1 MKISYLSTFYPF
13 RGGIAQFNA
22 KLYREFEKQHEISA
36 WTFKRQYPDLLF
48 PGTSQFVSDLDLADK
63 VPASRFLDTIN
74 PFTYWKTAKKIIKS
88 KPDLMLTKFWMPFF
102 GSSLGQVARMTKNK
116 GITNI
121 SILDNVRPHEK
132 RPGDDWLINFFL
144 KQNHGFIVMSNTV
157 LNDLQEYHKNPVY
170 RLVNHPLYDHF
181 PERVERNY
189 ACEQLKIDH
198 NRKVILFFG
207 FIRDYKGLDI
217 LLEAIETLPDD
228 YLLLIAGE
236 VYGSFDSYNELI
248 KSKNLYH
255 KVKLFVR
262 YIEDREVSL
271 LFSAADVCMLP
282 YKTATQSGIVGI
294 SYHYN
299 LPIIATN
306 VGGLKEMIAPFGTG
320 LVVDRPEQHLLSAAL
335 ADYFNMKMRPQFE
348 TNIELY
354 KQQATWDNLANN
366 IIELYDAIKNIK
378 KE

>member
-1 MKISYLSTFYPF
+1 MKIAYLSTFYPF

-22 KLYREFEKQHEISA
+22 KLFREFEKHHEIAA

-48 PGTSQFVSDLDLADK
+48 PGSSQFVSEQDSADRIN
-63 VPASRFLDTIN
+63 ATRLLDTIN
-74 PFTYWKTAKKIIKS
+74 PLTYWKTAKKIIKS

-102 GSSLGQVARMTKNK
+102 GSSLGQVARLAKNK
-116 GITNI
+116 GIINI

-144 KQNHGFIVMSNTV
+144 KQNHGFIVMSNIV
-157 LNDLQEYHKNPVY
+157 LNDLLEYSQNPVY
-170 RLVNHPLYDHF
+170 RLVSHPLYDHF

-189 ACEQLKIDH
+189 ACEQLKID
-198 NRKVILFFG
+198 NSRKVILFFG

-217 LLEAIETLPDD
+217 LLEAMVTLPDD

-236 VYGSFDSYNELI
+236 VYGSFDKYNEFI
-248 KSKNLYH
+248 KKNNLYH

-262 YIEDREVSL
+262 YIEDREVPL
-271 LFSAADVCMLP
+271 LFSAADVCVLP
-282 YKTATQSGIVGI
+282 YKTATQSGITAI
-294 SYHYN
+294 AYHYN
-299 LPIIATN
+299 LPLIATN

-335 ADYFNMKMRPQFE
+335 ADYFNMQMRQQFE
-348 TNIELY
+348 DNIEQY
-354 KQQATWDNLANN
+354 KQQATWSNLANN
-366 IIELYDAIKNIK
+366 IVELYEDINNINS
-378 KE
+378 